1 MSRCLTY
8 VSFLYIIEG
17 ADSPSPRGQE
27 GSPTSSPQ
35 SSGNNTPN
43 NNTNNNNNST
53 NNLHAIRPV
62 EQPDVDK
69 QMKQNQANQPNN
81 SSQHVHE
88 MAITST
94 LAVPPPSLS
103 SSLLLLATKTNVILT
118 SRKRNKKRCQWSRNG
133 NKNTMPSRHK
143 LIRPA
148 KNCARRWKIG
158 NDVSTKCTSGM

>member
-1 MSRCLTY
+1 
-8 VSFLYIIEG
+8 
-17 ADSPSPRGQE
+17 
-27 GSPTSSPQ
+27 
-35 SSGNNTPN
+35 
-43 NNTNNNNNST
+43 
-53 NNLHAIRPV
+53 
-62 EQPDVDK
+62 
-69 QMKQNQANQPNN
+69 
-81 SSQHVHE
+81 